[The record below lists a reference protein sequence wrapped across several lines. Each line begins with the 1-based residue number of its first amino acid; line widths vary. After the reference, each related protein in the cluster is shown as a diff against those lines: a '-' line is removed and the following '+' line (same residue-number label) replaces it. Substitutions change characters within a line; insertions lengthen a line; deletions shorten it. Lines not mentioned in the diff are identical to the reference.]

1 VRGFL
6 IIEHLYELA
15 KLFGGFGVAA
25 IRNLYLLEAKVGL
38 ACRKSA
44 TFMRGEDG
52 AQKTVDA

>member
-1 VRGFL
+1 VRSFF

-44 TFMRGEDG
+44 SFMRNENGT
-52 AQKTVDA
+52 QKRMDA